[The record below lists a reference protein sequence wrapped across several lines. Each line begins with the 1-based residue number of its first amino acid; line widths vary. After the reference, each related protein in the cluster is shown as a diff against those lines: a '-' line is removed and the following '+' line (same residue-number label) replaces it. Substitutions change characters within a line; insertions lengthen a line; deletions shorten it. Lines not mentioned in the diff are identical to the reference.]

1 MAKICIPNETR
12 RGVLHLILVINRL
25 IIMDSFSSLET
36 SLGEMS
42 VFSQE
47 LLAIALSSSVNIL
60 AGLGTII
67 IGFWLSS
74 KASSMV
80 RKQMSTL
87 RRVDKTLAPILASII
102 RYAGFILT
110 LVVALGQF
118 GVQTTSIIAVLGAAG
133 LAIGLALQGT
143 LSNVASGIML
153 LLLRPFSVGDWIETN
168 SISGTVREIGLFATQ
183 IDTFDNIYITV
194 PNSSIWSAT
203 IINNSR
209 HQIRR
214 MDLDIGIGY
223 NSDLNKVEKALITL
237 TKDKRI
243 LSDPEPQFLVVDY
256 ADSAILVRLRL
267 YAQYEDFFALNWDL
281 KRRLKPLLD
290 AHNIEIPFPQ
300 RVVHHLGTDSETGS

>member
-1 MAKICIPNETR
+1 
-12 RGVLHLILVINRL
+12 
-25 IIMDSFSSLET
+25 MDSFSSLET

-42 VFSQE
+42 LLSQE
-47 LLAIALSSSVNIL
+47 LMAIALSSSVNVL

-87 RRVDKTLAPILASII
+87 QRVDKTLTPILASII

-168 SISGTVREIGLFATQ
+168 SISGTVQEIGLFATQ

-223 NSDLNKVEKALITL
+223 NSDLNEVEKALITL

-267 YAQYEDFFALNWDL
+267 YAQYDDFFALNWDL

-300 RVVHHLGTDSETGS
+300 RVVHHLGADSETRS

>member
-1 MAKICIPNETR
+1 MN
-12 RGVLHLILVINRL
+12 
-25 IIMDSFSSLET
+25 SFSSLEA

-74 KASSMV
+74 KASSIV
-80 RKQMSTL
+80 RTQMSTL
-87 RRVDKTLAPILASII
+87 QRVDKTLAPILASII

-223 NSDLNKVEKALITL
+223 NSDLTEVEKALMTL

-267 YAQYEDFFALNWDL
+267 YAQYDDFFALNWDL

>member
-1 MAKICIPNETR
+1 
-12 RGVLHLILVINRL
+12 
-25 IIMDSFSSLET
+25 MDSFSSLET

-74 KASSMV
+74 KASGMV

-87 RRVDKTLAPILASII
+87 QRVDKTLAPILASII

-223 NSDLNKVEKALITL
+223 NSDLNEVEKALITL

>member
-1 MAKICIPNETR
+1 
-12 RGVLHLILVINRL
+12 
-25 IIMDSFSSLET
+25 MDSFSSLET

-87 RRVDKTLAPILASII
+87 QRVDKTLAPILASII

-223 NSDLNKVEKALITL
+223 NSDLNEVEKALITL

-256 ADSAILVRLRL
+256 ADSAIMVRLRL
-267 YAQYEDFFALNWDL
+267 YAQYENFFALNWDL

-290 AHNIEIPFPQ
+290 SHNIEIPFPQ
-300 RVVHHLGTDSETGS
+300 RVVHHLETNSKTVS

>member
-1 MAKICIPNETR
+1 
-12 RGVLHLILVINRL
+12 
-25 IIMDSFSSLET
+25 MDSFSSLET

-87 RRVDKTLAPILASII
+87 QRVDKTLAPILASII

>member
-1 MAKICIPNETR
+1 
-12 RGVLHLILVINRL
+12 
-25 IIMDSFSSLET
+25 MDSFSSLET

-74 KASSMV
+74 RASSMV

-87 RRVDKTLAPILASII
+87 QRVDKTLTPILASII

-168 SISGTVREIGLFATQ
+168 GISGTVREIGLFATQ

-223 NSDLNKVEKALITL
+223 NSDLNEVEKALLTL
-237 TKDKRI
+237 TNDKRI
-243 LSDPEPQFLVVDY
+243 LLDPEPQFLVVDY

>member
-1 MAKICIPNETR
+1 
-12 RGVLHLILVINRL
+12 
-25 IIMDSFSSLET
+25 MDSFSSLET

-87 RRVDKTLAPILASII
+87 QRVDKTLAPILASII

-168 SISGTVREIGLFATQ
+168 GISGTVREIGLFATQ

>member
-1 MAKICIPNETR
+1 
-12 RGVLHLILVINRL
+12 
-25 IIMDSFSSLET
+25 MDSFSSLET
-36 SLGEMS
+36 SLDEMS

-60 AGLGTII
+60 AGLGTVI

-87 RRVDKTLAPILASII
+87 QRVDKTLAPILASTI
-102 RYAGFILT
+102 RYPGFILT

-223 NSDLNKVEKALITL
+223 NSDLNKVEKALMTL

-300 RVVHHLGTDSETGS
+300 RVVHHLGTDSETGSQDNLK

>member
-1 MAKICIPNETR
+1 
-12 RGVLHLILVINRL
+12 
-25 IIMDSFSSLET
+25 MDSFSSLET

-87 RRVDKTLAPILASII
+87 QRVDKTLAPILASII

-223 NSDLNKVEKALITL
+223 NSDLNKVEKALMTL

>member
-1 MAKICIPNETR
+1 
-12 RGVLHLILVINRL
+12 
-25 IIMDSFSSLET
+25 MDSFSSLET

-87 RRVDKTLAPILASII
+87 QRVDKTLEPILASII

-223 NSDLNKVEKALITL
+223 NSDLNEVEKALLTL

-267 YAQYEDFFALNWDL
+267 YAQYDDFFALNWDL

-290 AHNIEIPFPQ
+290 AHNIEID
-300 RVVHHLGTDSETGS
+300 RKSVV

>member
-1 MAKICIPNETR
+1 
-12 RGVLHLILVINRL
+12 
-25 IIMDSFSSLET
+25 MDSFSSLET

-74 KASSMV
+74 KAASIV

-87 RRVDKTLAPILASII
+87 QRVDKTLAPILASII

-168 SISGTVREIGLFATQ
+168 SISGTVQEIGLFATQ

-209 HQIRR
+209 HHIRR

-223 NSDLNKVEKALITL
+223 NSDLNEVEKALLTL

-267 YAQYEDFFALNWDL
+267 YAQYDDFFALNWDL

>member
-1 MAKICIPNETR
+1 
-12 RGVLHLILVINRL
+12 
-25 IIMDSFSSLET
+25 MDSFSSLET

-74 KASSMV
+74 KASSIV
-80 RKQMSTL
+80 RTQMSTL
-87 RRVDKTLAPILASII
+87 QRVDKTLAPILASII

-168 SISGTVREIGLFATQ
+168 SISGTVQEIGLFATQ

-267 YAQYEDFFALNWDL
+267 YAQYDDFFALNWDL

>member
-1 MAKICIPNETR
+1 
-12 RGVLHLILVINRL
+12 
-25 IIMDSFSSLET
+25 MDSFSSLET
-36 SLGEMS
+36 SLDEMS

-47 LLAIALSSSVNIL
+47 LLAIALNSSVNIL

-74 KASSMV
+74 KASGMV

-87 RRVDKTLAPILASII
+87 QRVDKTLAPILASII

-110 LVVALGQF
+110 LVVALGQL

-223 NSDLNKVEKALITL
+223 NSDLNEVEKALITL
-237 TKDKRI
+237 TEDKRI

-300 RVVHHLGTDSETGS
+300 RVVHHLGTDPETGS

>member
-1 MAKICIPNETR
+1 
-12 RGVLHLILVINRL
+12 
-25 IIMDSFSSLET
+25 MDSFSSLET

-60 AGLGTII
+60 AGFGTII
-67 IGFWLSS
+67 IGFYLSS

-87 RRVDKTLAPILASII
+87 QRVDKTLTPILASII

-223 NSDLNKVEKALITL
+223 NSDLNEVEKALLTL
-237 TKDKRI
+237 TNDKRI
-243 LSDPEPQFLVVDY
+243 LLDPEPQFLVVDY

-290 AHNIEIPFPQ
+290 THNIEIPFPQ
-300 RVVHHLGTDSETGS
+300 RVVHHLGTDSENGS

>member
-1 MAKICIPNETR
+1 MN
-12 RGVLHLILVINRL
+12 
-25 IIMDSFSSLET
+25 SFSSLEA

-74 KASSMV
+74 KASSIV
-80 RKQMSTL
+80 RTQMSTL
-87 RRVDKTLAPILASII
+87 QRVDKTLTPILASII

>member
-1 MAKICIPNETR
+1 
-12 RGVLHLILVINRL
+12 
-25 IIMDSFSSLET
+25 MDSFSSFET

-74 KASSMV
+74 KAASIV

-87 RRVDKTLAPILASII
+87 QRVDKTLAPILASII

-223 NSDLNKVEKALITL
+223 NSDLDEVEKALITL
-237 TKDKRI
+237 TKDRRI

-267 YAQYEDFFALNWDL
+267 YAQYDDFFALNWDL

>member
-1 MAKICIPNETR
+1 MN
-12 RGVLHLILVINRL
+12 
-25 IIMDSFSSLET
+25 SFSSLEA

-74 KASSMV
+74 KASGMV

-87 RRVDKTLAPILASII
+87 QRVDKTLAPILASII

-223 NSDLNKVEKALITL
+223 NSDLNEVEKALITL

>member
-1 MAKICIPNETR
+1 
-12 RGVLHLILVINRL
+12 
-25 IIMDSFSSLET
+25 MDSFSSL
-36 SLGEMS
+36 GEMS
-42 VFSQE
+42 LFSQE
-47 LLAIALSSSVNIL
+47 LLAIALSSSVNVL

-87 RRVDKTLAPILASII
+87 QRVDKTLAPILASII

-194 PNSSIWSAT
+194 PNSSIWSET

-209 HQIRR
+209 HHIRR

-223 NSDLNKVEKALITL
+223 NSDLNEVEKALMKL
-237 TKDKRI
+237 TADKRI
-243 LSDPEPQFLVVDY
+243 LLDPEPQFLVVDY
-256 ADSAILVRLRL
+256 EDSAIKVRLRL
-267 YAQYEDFFALNWDL
+267 YAKYENYFALNWDM

-300 RVVHHLGTDSETGS
+300 RVIHHMGTDSRTES

>member
-1 MAKICIPNETR
+1 
-12 RGVLHLILVINRL
+12 
-25 IIMDSFSSLET
+25 MDSFSSLET
-36 SLGEMS
+36 SLSEMS

-87 RRVDKTLAPILASII
+87 QRVDKTLTPILASII

-168 SISGTVREIGLFATQ
+168 SISGTVQEIGLFATQ

-237 TKDKRI
+237 AKDKRI

>member
-1 MAKICIPNETR
+1 
-12 RGVLHLILVINRL
+12 
-25 IIMDSFSSLET
+25 MDSFSSLET

-87 RRVDKTLAPILASII
+87 QRVDKTLAPILASTI

-223 NSDLNKVEKALITL
+223 NSDLNEVEKALITL

-300 RVVHHLGTDSETGS
+300 RVVHHLRSGSETGS

>member
-1 MAKICIPNETR
+1 
-12 RGVLHLILVINRL
+12 
-25 IIMDSFSSLET
+25 MDSFSSLET
-36 SLGEMS
+36 SLDEMS

-74 KASSMV
+74 KASSIV

-87 RRVDKTLAPILASII
+87 QRVDKTLAPILASII

-223 NSDLNKVEKALITL
+223 NSDLNKVEKALMTL

-243 LSDPEPQFLVVDY
+243 LSDPKPQFLVVDY

-267 YAQYEDFFALNWDL
+267 YAQYEEFFALNWDL

>member
-1 MAKICIPNETR
+1 MN
-12 RGVLHLILVINRL
+12 
-25 IIMDSFSSLET
+25 SFSSLEA

-74 KASSMV
+74 RASSML

-87 RRVDKTLAPILASII
+87 QRVDKTLAPILASII

-223 NSDLNKVEKALITL
+223 NSDLNEVEKALISL

>member
-1 MAKICIPNETR
+1 MN
-12 RGVLHLILVINRL
+12 
-25 IIMDSFSSLET
+25 SFSSLET

-74 KASSMV
+74 KASSIV

-87 RRVDKTLAPILASII
+87 QRVDKTLAPILASIV

-168 SISGTVREIGLFATQ
+168 SISGTVQEIGLFATQ

-267 YAQYEDFFALNWDL
+267 YAQYQDFFALNWDL

-290 AHNIEIPFPQ
+290 ANNIEIPFPQ
-300 RVVHHLGTDSETGS
+300 RVVHHLRTDSETGS

>member
-1 MAKICIPNETR
+1 MN
-12 RGVLHLILVINRL
+12 
-25 IIMDSFSSLET
+25 SFSSLEA

-87 RRVDKTLAPILASII
+87 QRVDKTLAPILASII

-168 SISGTVREIGLFATQ
+168 SISGTVQEIGLFATQ

-203 IINNSR
+203 IVNNSR

-267 YAQYEDFFALNWDL
+267 YAQYDDFFALNWDL

>member
-1 MAKICIPNETR
+1 
-12 RGVLHLILVINRL
+12 
-25 IIMDSFSSLET
+25 MDSFSSLET
-36 SLGEMS
+36 SLDEMS

-74 KASSMV
+74 KASGMV

-87 RRVDKTLAPILASII
+87 HRVDKTLAPILASII

-209 HQIRR
+209 HRIRR

-223 NSDLNKVEKALITL
+223 NSDLNKVEKALMTL

-267 YAQYEDFFALNWDL
+267 YAQYEEFFALNWDL

-300 RVVHHLGTDSETGS
+300 RVVHHLGKDSESGS

>member
-1 MAKICIPNETR
+1 
-12 RGVLHLILVINRL
+12 
-25 IIMDSFSSLET
+25 MDSFSSLET

-87 RRVDKTLAPILASII
+87 QRVDKTLAPILASII

-223 NSDLNKVEKALITL
+223 NSDLNEVEKALITL

>member
-1 MAKICIPNETR
+1 
-12 RGVLHLILVINRL
+12 
-25 IIMDSFSSLET
+25 MDSFSSFET

-74 KASSMV
+74 KAASIV

-87 RRVDKTLAPILASII
+87 QRVDKTLAPILASII

-168 SISGTVREIGLFATQ
+168 SISGTVKEIGLFATQ

-209 HQIRR
+209 HHIRR

-223 NSDLNKVEKALITL
+223 NSDLNEVEKALITL

-267 YAQYEDFFALNWDL
+267 YAQYDDFFALNWDL

>member
-1 MAKICIPNETR
+1 
-12 RGVLHLILVINRL
+12 
-25 IIMDSFSSLET
+25 MDSFSSFET

-74 KASSMV
+74 KAASIV

-87 RRVDKTLAPILASII
+87 QRVDKTLAPILASII

-168 SISGTVREIGLFATQ
+168 SISGTVQEIGLFATQ
-183 IDTFDNIYITV
+183 IDTFENIYITV

-209 HQIRR
+209 HHIRR

-223 NSDLNKVEKALITL
+223 NSDLDEVEKALITL
-237 TKDKRI
+237 TKDRRI
-243 LSDPEPQFLVVDY
+243 LSDPKPQFLVVDY

-267 YAQYEDFFALNWDL
+267 YAQYDDFFALNWDL

>member
-1 MAKICIPNETR
+1 
-12 RGVLHLILVINRL
+12 
-25 IIMDSFSSLET
+25 MDSFSSLET

-87 RRVDKTLAPILASII
+87 QRVDKTLAPILASII

-168 SISGTVREIGLFATQ
+168 NISGTVREIGLFATQ

-223 NSDLNKVEKALITL
+223 NSDLNEVEKALITL

-290 AHNIEIPFPQ
+290 THNIEIPFPQ
-300 RVVHHLGTDSETGS
+300 RVVHHLGTDSENGS

>member
-1 MAKICIPNETR
+1 
-12 RGVLHLILVINRL
+12 
-25 IIMDSFSSLET
+25 MDSFSSLET

-87 RRVDKTLAPILASII
+87 QRVDKTLAPILASII

-168 SISGTVREIGLFATQ
+168 SISGTVQEIGLFATQ

-223 NSDLNKVEKALITL
+223 NSDLNEVEKALLTL
-237 TKDKRI
+237 TNDKRI
-243 LSDPEPQFLVVDY
+243 LLDPEPQFLVVDY